1 MAQLILDGKLAALNG
16 GQLEECSV
24 AAALACNWLDG
35 HPILDEN
42 GKAPFFNQM
51 MPCTI
56 DETNAQ
62 AYVDKMES
70 GEPIVPQEYY
80 KNLLYRYN
88 PDVTYDDFVEFLENY
103 SQIYMDGISR

>member
-1 MAQLILDGKLAALNG
+1 
-16 GQLEECSV
+16 
-24 AAALACNWLDG
+24 
-35 HPILDEN
+35 
-42 GKAPFFNQM
+42 M

>member
-1 MAQLILDGKLAALNG
+1 M
-16 GQLEECSV
+16 

-42 GKAPFFNQM
+42 GKAPFFFNQM

-80 KNLLYRYN
+80 KKLT
-88 PDVTYDDFVEFLENY
+88 V
-103 SQIYMDGISR
+103 QI